1 MYGST
6 RCLYPQDFS
15 RCVMKF
21 FCSVVAEQHTA
32 LMLAAEAVTRQRQ
45 QQIEEEGAVM
55 AVVAGS
61 IRGSNGSGG
70 R

>member
-1 MYGST
+1 
-6 RCLYPQDFS
+6 
-15 RCVMKF
+15 MKF